1 VTKEEVTSDEHARTA
16 MEFLDHSNREFAAG
30 DALQGSEKLWGA
42 ASHAVLAIA
51 KQRNWRFGKYNARL
65 AAVDRLAQ
73 EYNDP
78 LLVASFSVAQK
89 FHTNFYRDSMEDD
102 EIARDRP
109 IVEHF
114 VRRIM
119 TIMELD

>member
-1 VTKEEVTSDEHARTA
+1 
-16 MEFLDHSNREFAAG
+16 M
-30 DALQGSEKLWGA
+30 
-42 ASHAVLAIA
+42 
-51 KQRNWRFGKYNARL
+51 

-102 EIARDRP
+102 EIVRDRP

-114 VRRIM
+114 IRRIM